1 MKDDKFVRFMAVM
14 LFLIMLLQLVGVG
27 IDIANFI
34 KAPPT
39 PVVAQAPAAEKTV
52 KELQAGKPFRYVTGG
67 LEHPT
72 IRLMILGFTEA
83 CKKYNADCQIM
94 GYSGFE
100 DSDYIRMVETSTAQ
114 GASGMVVATYGPYRP
129 AEVEAIKQGITL
141 VGFHTPMEEGDIP
154 GLLAWVATDVK
165 AYGKAAADAMA
176 DKLKCAG
183 PIAVTQNTF
192 NDVENVA
199 ASSFT
204 DQMKVRCPDVVVF
217 PPEIEGGDQAAA
229 IAKAGA
235 ILTAHPD
242 IAGAY
247 GTTGGSPVTWGKAL
261 EQAGRKPGDVI
272 VIGMDYS
279 INNLDLIKSGW
290 VYAVVGQPIFEETYK
305 AVEILIAHLR
315 GEPVQFDNV
324 YPSPIITIENMDK
337 YLKYNDLVIE
347 ALKDGIY
354 NP

>member
-1 MKDDKFVRFMAVM
+1 MKENTKFQNTVTLLLCLILVIQSASLWQLMANGDKPA
-14 LFLIMLLQLVGVG
+14 
-27 IDIANFI
+27 
-34 KAPPT
+34 
-39 PVVAQAPAAEKTV
+39 PVVSTQAPPAAEKTV

-83 CKKYNADCQIM
+83 CKKYKADCQVM

-129 AEVEAIKQGITL
+129 AEVEAIKQGIPL

-204 DQMKVRCPDVVVF
+204 DQMKVRGPDVVVF

-279 INNLDLIKSGW
+279 RPNCDLVKSGW
-290 VYAVVGQPIFEETYK
+290 VYALVGQPIYEETFR
-305 AVEILIAHLR
+305 AVELLIDHLR
-315 GEPVQFDNV
+315 GLPVEFDNV
-324 YPSPIITIENMDK
+324 YPSPIITIDMLDQYYK
-337 YLKYNDLVIE
+337 YADMVDRDLK
-347 ALKDGIY
+347 